1 MIAMLDAFRRSHPD
15 IDVKDSTLQW
25 GNPFYTKLA
34 MAAAGNR
41 APDLGVMHMGRVT
54 GFSPGRLLDPWDVD
68 LLAKYG
74 VREQDYNPAL
84 WKRGVID
91 GKLYALPLDIHV
103 QLCFYRKDVL
113 GKAGLLGDDGRMI
126 PVTSTDE
133 WFDVLKKAKS
143 AQKKG
148 LQTIGLWTNDQN
160 FQWWFFVAFYTQLGG
175 KWFDDANTVVLTVS
189 ALAGYGFARTEFRG
203 KGVLM
208 GLVMS
213 GLMVSPAVLGV
224 PLFTT
229 VQQMGMVD
237 TYWGMSLPQCAPAAM
252 VYILYKFFQGI
263 PRELEEAAFIDG
275 AGRWRV
281 FFTIVVP
288 LARPSLAAVGIFTF
302 IASWNNFLW
311 PYMVTNNPDLMTMP
325 NGIATVMNSYG
336 IQWAQLMAGG
346 LMAGL
351 PLIIVFVFFQRQIVT
366 GVAHTGLAGQ

>member
-1 MIAMLDAFRRSHPD
+1 MTTTAVQVRKRTRNRTRKPWTPSQIVLTLLGVAVSAVFVAPIAAALFTSLKSEAEAAEIPPHWLPE
-15 IDVKDSTLQW
+15 VWTLQAW
-25 GNPFYTKLA
+25 K
-34 MAAAGNR
+34 
-41 APDLGVMHMGRVT
+41 
-54 GFSPGRLLDPWDVD
+54 
-68 LLAKYG
+68 
-74 VREQDYNPAL
+74 AL
-84 WKRGVID
+84 WETGNITNWFINSLVVSI
-91 GKLYALPLDIHV
+91 
-103 QLCFYRKDVL
+103 C
-113 GKAGLLGDDGRMI
+113 
-126 PVTSTDE
+126 VTS
-133 WFDVLKKAKS
+133 
-143 AQKKG
+143 
-148 LQTIGLWTNDQN
+148 
-160 FQWWFFVAFYTQLGG
+160 
-175 KWFDDANTVVLTVS
+175 VVLTVS

-203 KGVLM
+203 KNVLM
-208 GLVMS
+208 GIVMS
-213 GLMVSPAVLGV
+213 GLMISPAVLGV

-237 TYWGMSLPQCAPAAM
+237 TYWGMILPQCAPAAM
-252 VYILYKFFQGI
+252 VYILYKFFQGV

-351 PLIIVFVFFQRQIVT
+351 PLIIVFVFFQRQIVA

>member
-1 MIAMLDAFRRSHPD
+1 MTTAVQVRRNARPRKPWTPSQ
-15 IDVKDSTLQW
+15 IVLTLL
-25 GNPFYTKLA
+25 GVAVSAVFVAPI
-34 MAAAGNR
+34 AAALFTSLKSE
-41 APDLGVMHMGRVT
+41 AEAAEIPPHWLPKVWT
-54 GFSPGRLLDPWDVD
+54 GQAW
-68 LLAKYG
+68 K
-74 VREQDYNPAL
+74 AL
-84 WKRGVID
+84 WETGNITDWFINSLV
-91 GKLYALPLDIHV
+91 V
-103 QLCFYRKDVL
+103 SVC
-113 GKAGLLGDDGRMI
+113 
-126 PVTSTDE
+126 VTS
-133 WFDVLKKAKS
+133 
-143 AQKKG
+143 
-148 LQTIGLWTNDQN
+148 
-160 FQWWFFVAFYTQLGG
+160 
-175 KWFDDANTVVLTVS
+175 VVLTVS

-203 KGVLM
+203 KSVLM
-208 GLVMS
+208 GIVMS
-213 GLMVSPAVLGV
+213 GLMISPAVLGV

-237 TYWGMSLPQCAPAAM
+237 TYWGMILPQCAPAAM
-252 VYILYKFFQGI
+252 VYILYKFFQGV

-351 PLIIVFVFFQRQIVT
+351 PLIIVFVFFQRQIVA

>member
-1 MIAMLDAFRRSHPD
+1 MSSTQIRLTTRTRRPWTPSQIVLTALGAVVSAVFVAP
-15 IDVKDSTLQW
+15 V
-25 GNPFYTKLA
+25 
-34 MAAAGNR
+34 AAALFTSFKSEAEAAEIPPHWLPQDWTGQAWKALFETGNIT
-41 APDLGVMHMGRVT
+41 DWFVNSLVVSVCVT
-54 GFSPGRLLDPWDVD
+54 
-68 LLAKYG
+68 
-74 VREQDYNPAL
+74 
-84 WKRGVID
+84 
-91 GKLYALPLDIHV
+91 
-103 QLCFYRKDVL
+103 
-113 GKAGLLGDDGRMI
+113 
-126 PVTSTDE
+126 
-133 WFDVLKKAKS
+133 
-143 AQKKG
+143 
-148 LQTIGLWTNDQN
+148 
-160 FQWWFFVAFYTQLGG
+160 
-175 KWFDDANTVVLTVS
+175 TVVLLVS

-203 KGVLM
+203 KSVLM
-208 GLVMS
+208 GVVMS
-213 GLMVSPAVLGV
+213 GLMISPAVLGV

-237 TYWGMSLPQCAPAAM
+237 TYWGMILPQCAPAAM

-281 FFTIVVP
+281 FFTIILP
-288 LARPSLAAVGIFTF
+288 LSRPSLAAVGIFTF

-351 PLIIVFVFFQRQIVT
+351 PLIIVFVFFQRQIVA

>member
-1 MIAMLDAFRRSHPD
+1 MT
-15 IDVKDSTLQW
+15 STAATTVRTESR
-25 GNPFYTKLA
+25 PRTKAKRPWTPSQIVLTLIGLA
-34 MAAAGNR
+34 VSAVFVAPIAAALFTSLKSETEAAEIPPHWLPRHWTGQAWKALFDTGNITNWFVNS
-41 APDLGVMHMGRVT
+41 LVVSICVT
-54 GFSPGRLLDPWDVD
+54 
-68 LLAKYG
+68 
-74 VREQDYNPAL
+74 
-84 WKRGVID
+84 
-91 GKLYALPLDIHV
+91 
-103 QLCFYRKDVL
+103 
-113 GKAGLLGDDGRMI
+113 
-126 PVTSTDE
+126 
-133 WFDVLKKAKS
+133 
-143 AQKKG
+143 
-148 LQTIGLWTNDQN
+148 
-160 FQWWFFVAFYTQLGG
+160 
-175 KWFDDANTVVLTVS
+175 TVVLLVS

-203 KGVLM
+203 KSVLM
-208 GLVMS
+208 GVVMA

-237 TYWGMSLPQCAPAAM
+237 TYWGMILPQCAPAAM

-281 FFTIVVP
+281 FFTIVLP
-288 LARPSLAAVGIFTF
+288 LSRPSLAAVGIFTF

-351 PLIIVFVFFQRQIVT
+351 PLIVVFVFFQRQIVA

>member
-1 MIAMLDAFRRSHPD
+1 MTTAVQVRKSPRKPWTPSQIVL
-15 IDVKDSTLQW
+15 TLL
-25 GNPFYTKLA
+25 GVAVSAVFVAPI
-34 MAAAGNR
+34 AAALFTSLKSE
-41 APDLGVMHMGRVT
+41 AEAAEIPPHWLPEVWTVQA
-54 GFSPGRLLDPWDVD
+54 W
-68 LLAKYG
+68 K
-74 VREQDYNPAL
+74 AL
-84 WKRGVID
+84 WETGNITNWFINSLV
-91 GKLYALPLDIHV
+91 V
-103 QLCFYRKDVL
+103 SVC
-113 GKAGLLGDDGRMI
+113 
-126 PVTSTDE
+126 VTS
-133 WFDVLKKAKS
+133 
-143 AQKKG
+143 
-148 LQTIGLWTNDQN
+148 
-160 FQWWFFVAFYTQLGG
+160 
-175 KWFDDANTVVLTVS
+175 VVLAVS

-208 GLVMS
+208 GIVMS
-213 GLMVSPAVLGV
+213 GLMISPAVLGV

-237 TYWGMSLPQCAPAAM
+237 TYWGMILPQCAPAAM
-252 VYILYKFFQGI
+252 VYILYKFFQGV
-263 PRELEEAAFIDG
+263 PRELGEAAFIDG

-351 PLIIVFVFFQRQIVT
+351 PLIVVFVFFQRQIVA

>member
-1 MIAMLDAFRRSHPD
+1 MSGTETRLRPRSSWTPSQ
-15 IDVKDSTLQW
+15 IVLTLV
-25 GNPFYTKLA
+25 GVAVSAVFVAPI
-34 MAAAGNR
+34 AAALFTSLKSE
-41 APDLGVMHMGRVT
+41 AEAAEIPPHWLPEVWTVQA
-54 GFSPGRLLDPWDVD
+54 W
-68 LLAKYG
+68 K
-74 VREQDYNPAL
+74 AL
-84 WKRGVID
+84 WETGNITNWFINSLV
-91 GKLYALPLDIHV
+91 V
-103 QLCFYRKDVL
+103 SVC
-113 GKAGLLGDDGRMI
+113 
-126 PVTSTDE
+126 VTS
-133 WFDVLKKAKS
+133 
-143 AQKKG
+143 
-148 LQTIGLWTNDQN
+148 
-160 FQWWFFVAFYTQLGG
+160 
-175 KWFDDANTVVLTVS
+175 VVLTVG

-203 KGVLM
+203 KNVLM
-208 GLVMS
+208 GIVMS

-237 TYWGMSLPQCAPAAM
+237 TYWGMILPQCAPAAM
-252 VYILYKFFQGI
+252 VYILYKFFQGV

-351 PLIIVFVFFQRQIVT
+351 PLIVVFVFFQRQIVA

>member
-1 MIAMLDAFRRSHPD
+1 MTTAVQVRKSPRKPWTPSQIIL
-15 IDVKDSTLQW
+15 TLI
-25 GNPFYTKLA
+25 GVAVSAVFVAPI
-34 MAAAGNR
+34 AAALFTSLKSE
-41 APDLGVMHMGRVT
+41 AEAAEIPPHWLPKVWTVQA
-54 GFSPGRLLDPWDVD
+54 W
-68 LLAKYG
+68 K
-74 VREQDYNPAL
+74 AL
-84 WKRGVID
+84 WETGNVSNWFVNS
-91 GKLYALPLDIHV
+91 LV
-103 QLCFYRKDVL
+103 VSVC
-113 GKAGLLGDDGRMI
+113 
-126 PVTSTDE
+126 VTS
-133 WFDVLKKAKS
+133 
-143 AQKKG
+143 
-148 LQTIGLWTNDQN
+148 
-160 FQWWFFVAFYTQLGG
+160 
-175 KWFDDANTVVLTVS
+175 VVLTVS

-203 KGVLM
+203 KNALM

-237 TYWGMSLPQCAPAAM
+237 TYWGMILPQCAPAAM
-252 VYILYKFFQGI
+252 VYILYKFFQGV

-351 PLIIVFVFFQRQIVT
+351 PLIIVFVFFQRQIVA

>member
-1 MIAMLDAFRRSHPD
+1 MSTPQIRLKTPLRTRRPWTPGQ
-15 IDVKDSTLQW
+15 IVLTLL
-25 GNPFYTKLA
+25 GVAVSAVFVAPI
-34 MAAAGNR
+34 AAALFTSFKSE
-41 APDLGVMHMGRVT
+41 AEAAEIPPHWLPEVWT
-54 GFSPGRLLDPWDVD
+54 GQAW
-68 LLAKYG
+68 K
-74 VREQDYNPAL
+74 AL
-84 WKRGVID
+84 WQTGNITNWFVNSLVVSI
-91 GKLYALPLDIHV
+91 L
-103 QLCFYRKDVL
+103 
-113 GKAGLLGDDGRMI
+113 
-126 PVTSTDE
+126 VTAVVVT
-133 WFDVLKKAKS
+133 
-143 AQKKG
+143 
-148 LQTIGLWTNDQN
+148 
-160 FQWWFFVAFYTQLGG
+160 VA
-175 KWFDDANTVVLTVS
+175 

-203 KGVLM
+203 RTVLM
-208 GLVMS
+208 GLVMT
-213 GLMVSPAVLGV
+213 GLMISPAVLGV

-237 TYWGMSLPQCAPAAM
+237 TYWGMILPQCAPAAM

-275 AGRWRV
+275 AGRWRI

-288 LARPSLAAVGIFTF
+288 LSRPSLAAVGIFTF

-351 PLIIVFVFFQRQIVT
+351 PLIIVFVFFQRQIVA

>member
-1 MIAMLDAFRRSHPD
+1 MSGAAQIPVRPRRAWTPSQ
-15 IDVKDSTLQW
+15 I
-25 GNPFYTKLA
+25 
-34 MAAAGNR
+34 
-41 APDLGVMHMGRVT
+41 
-54 GFSPGRLLDPWDVD
+54 
-68 LLAKYG
+68 
-74 VREQDYNPAL
+74 
-84 WKRGVID
+84 
-91 GKLYALPLDIHV
+91 
-103 QLCFYRKDVL
+103 VL
-113 GKAGLLGDDGRMI
+113 TLLGTAVSVVFLSPLAWALFTSLKSETEAVAVPPRWLPREWTGQAWSAI
-126 PVTSTDE
+126 FENGNITNWFVNSLVVSVCVT
-133 WFDVLKKAKS
+133 
-143 AQKKG
+143 
-148 LQTIGLWTNDQN
+148 
-160 FQWWFFVAFYTQLGG
+160 
-175 KWFDDANTVVLTVS
+175 TVVLAVS

-203 KGVLM
+203 KGALM
-208 GLVMS
+208 GVVMA

-237 TYWGMSLPQCAPAAM
+237 TYWGMILPQCAPAAM

-351 PLIIVFVFFQRQIVT
+351 PLIVVFVFFQRQIVA

>member
-1 MIAMLDAFRRSHPD
+1 MTTAVQVRKTPRKPWTPSQIIL
-15 IDVKDSTLQW
+15 TLI
-25 GNPFYTKLA
+25 GVAVSAVFVAPI
-34 MAAAGNR
+34 AAALFTSLKSE
-41 APDLGVMHMGRVT
+41 AEAAEIPPHWLPEVWTVQA
-54 GFSPGRLLDPWDVD
+54 W
-68 LLAKYG
+68 K
-74 VREQDYNPAL
+74 AL
-84 WKRGVID
+84 WETGNITNWFINSLV
-91 GKLYALPLDIHV
+91 V
-103 QLCFYRKDVL
+103 SVC
-113 GKAGLLGDDGRMI
+113 
-126 PVTSTDE
+126 VTS
-133 WFDVLKKAKS
+133 
-143 AQKKG
+143 
-148 LQTIGLWTNDQN
+148 
-160 FQWWFFVAFYTQLGG
+160 
-175 KWFDDANTVVLTVS
+175 VVLTVS

-203 KGVLM
+203 KNVLM
-208 GLVMS
+208 GIVMS
-213 GLMVSPAVLGV
+213 GLMISPAVLGV
-224 PLFTT
+224 PLFTS

-237 TYWGMSLPQCAPAAM
+237 TYWGMILPQCAPAAM
-252 VYILYKFFQGI
+252 VYILYKFFQGV

-351 PLIIVFVFFQRQIVT
+351 PLIIVFVFFQRQIVA

>member
-1 MIAMLDAFRRSHPD
+1 MSGTETRLRSRSSWTPSQ
-15 IDVKDSTLQW
+15 IVLTLV
-25 GNPFYTKLA
+25 GVAVSAVFVAPI
-34 MAAAGNR
+34 AAALFTSLKSE
-41 APDLGVMHMGRVT
+41 AEAAEIPPHWLPEVWTVQA
-54 GFSPGRLLDPWDVD
+54 W
-68 LLAKYG
+68 K
-74 VREQDYNPAL
+74 AL
-84 WKRGVID
+84 WETGNITNWFINSLV
-91 GKLYALPLDIHV
+91 V
-103 QLCFYRKDVL
+103 SVC
-113 GKAGLLGDDGRMI
+113 
-126 PVTSTDE
+126 VTS
-133 WFDVLKKAKS
+133 
-143 AQKKG
+143 
-148 LQTIGLWTNDQN
+148 
-160 FQWWFFVAFYTQLGG
+160 
-175 KWFDDANTVVLTVS
+175 VVLTVG

-203 KGVLM
+203 KNVLM
-208 GLVMS
+208 GIVMS

-237 TYWGMSLPQCAPAAM
+237 TYWGMILPQCAPAAM
-252 VYILYKFFQGI
+252 VYILYKFFQGV

-351 PLIIVFVFFQRQIVT
+351 PLIVVFVFFQRQIVA

>member
-1 MIAMLDAFRRSHPD
+1 MT
-15 IDVKDSTLQW
+15 STAVQARKRTGKSPRKPWTPSQIILTLL
-25 GNPFYTKLA
+25 GVAVSAVFVAPI
-34 MAAAGNR
+34 AAALFTSLKSE
-41 APDLGVMHMGRVT
+41 AEAAEIPPHWLPKAWTVQA
-54 GFSPGRLLDPWDVD
+54 W
-68 LLAKYG
+68 K
-74 VREQDYNPAL
+74 AL
-84 WKRGVID
+84 WETGNITNWFVNS
-91 GKLYALPLDIHV
+91 LV
-103 QLCFYRKDVL
+103 VSVC
-113 GKAGLLGDDGRMI
+113 
-126 PVTSTDE
+126 VTS
-133 WFDVLKKAKS
+133 
-143 AQKKG
+143 
-148 LQTIGLWTNDQN
+148 
-160 FQWWFFVAFYTQLGG
+160 
-175 KWFDDANTVVLTVS
+175 VVLTVS

-203 KGVLM
+203 KNVLM
-208 GLVMS
+208 GIVMS
-213 GLMVSPAVLGV
+213 GLMISPAVLGV

-237 TYWGMSLPQCAPAAM
+237 TYWGMILPQCAPAAM
-252 VYILYKFFQGI
+252 VYILYKFFQGV

-351 PLIIVFVFFQRQIVT
+351 PLIIVFVFFQRQIVA

>member
-1 MIAMLDAFRRSHPD
+1 MTTAVQVR
-15 IDVKDSTLQW
+15 KSTRKPWTPSQIVLTLL
-25 GNPFYTKLA
+25 GVAVSAVFVAPI
-34 MAAAGNR
+34 AAALFTSLKSE
-41 APDLGVMHMGRVT
+41 AEAAEIPPHWLPKVWT
-54 GFSPGRLLDPWDVD
+54 AQAW
-68 LLAKYG
+68 K
-74 VREQDYNPAL
+74 AL
-84 WKRGVID
+84 WETGNITNWFINSLV
-91 GKLYALPLDIHV
+91 V
-103 QLCFYRKDVL
+103 SVC
-113 GKAGLLGDDGRMI
+113 
-126 PVTSTDE
+126 VTS
-133 WFDVLKKAKS
+133 
-143 AQKKG
+143 
-148 LQTIGLWTNDQN
+148 
-160 FQWWFFVAFYTQLGG
+160 
-175 KWFDDANTVVLTVS
+175 VVLTVS

-203 KGVLM
+203 KNVLM
-208 GLVMS
+208 GIVMS
-213 GLMVSPAVLGV
+213 GLMISPAVLGV

-237 TYWGMSLPQCAPAAM
+237 TYWGMILPQCAPAAM
-252 VYILYKFFQGI
+252 VYILYKFFQGV

-351 PLIIVFVFFQRQIVT
+351 P
-366 GVAHTGLAGQ
+366 

>member
-1 MIAMLDAFRRSHPD
+1 MSGISSTPTRPRSRWTPSQ
-15 IDVKDSTLQW
+15 IVLTLI
-25 GNPFYTKLA
+25 GTAVSALFVAPI
-34 MAAAGNR
+34 AAALFTSFKSEAEAAEIPPHWLPEAWTGQAWKALFDTGNITNWFVNS
-41 APDLGVMHMGRVT
+41 LVVSVCVT
-54 GFSPGRLLDPWDVD
+54 T
-68 LLAKYG
+68 
-74 VREQDYNPAL
+74 
-84 WKRGVID
+84 I
-91 GKLYALPLDIHV
+91 
-103 QLCFYRKDVL
+103 VL
-113 GKAGLLGDDGRMI
+113 
-126 PVTSTDE
+126 V
-133 WFDVLKKAKS
+133 
-143 AQKKG
+143 
-148 LQTIGLWTNDQN
+148 
-160 FQWWFFVAFYTQLGG
+160 
-175 KWFDDANTVVLTVS
+175 VS

-203 KGVLM
+203 KHVLLGV
-208 GLVMS
+208 VMA
-213 GLMVSPAVLGV
+213 GLMISPAVLGV

-229 VQQMGMVD
+229 VQQLGMVD
-237 TYWGMSLPQCAPAAM
+237 TYWGMILPQCAPAAM

-281 FFTIVVP
+281 FLTIVVP

-351 PLIIVFVFFQRQIVT
+351 PLIVVFVFFQRQIVA

>member
-1 MIAMLDAFRRSHPD
+1 M
-15 IDVKDSTLQW
+15 STTQPRLKSRKPWTPSQIVLTLT
-25 GNPFYTKLA
+25 GVAVSAVFVAPI
-34 MAAAGNR
+34 AAALFTSLKSEAEAAEIPPHWLPEVWTVQAWKSLWETGNIGNWFINS
-41 APDLGVMHMGRVT
+41 LVVSVCVT
-54 GFSPGRLLDPWDVD
+54 TIV
-68 LLAKYG
+68 LA
-74 VREQDYNPAL
+74 
-84 WKRGVID
+84 
-91 GKLYALPLDIHV
+91 
-103 QLCFYRKDVL
+103 
-113 GKAGLLGDDGRMI
+113 
-126 PVTSTDE
+126 
-133 WFDVLKKAKS
+133 
-143 AQKKG
+143 
-148 LQTIGLWTNDQN
+148 
-160 FQWWFFVAFYTQLGG
+160 
-175 KWFDDANTVVLTVS
+175 VS

-203 KGVLM
+203 KNVLM
-208 GLVMS
+208 GVVMA

-237 TYWGMSLPQCAPAAM
+237 TYWGMILPQCAPAAM

-351 PLIIVFVFFQRQIVT
+351 PLIVVFVFFQRQIVT

>member
-1 MIAMLDAFRRSHPD
+1 MSGTEIRLKPRSTWTPGQIVLTLIGVAVSAVFVAPIAASLFTSLKSEAE
-15 IDVKDSTLQW
+15 
-25 GNPFYTKLA
+25 
-34 MAAAGNR
+34 AAEIPPHWLPQVWTVQA
-41 APDLGVMHMGRVT
+41 
-54 GFSPGRLLDPWDVD
+54 W
-68 LLAKYG
+68 
-74 VREQDYNPAL
+74 QAL
-84 WKRGVID
+84 WETGNVSNWFVNS
-91 GKLYALPLDIHV
+91 LV
-103 QLCFYRKDVL
+103 VSVC
-113 GKAGLLGDDGRMI
+113 
-126 PVTSTDE
+126 VTS
-133 WFDVLKKAKS
+133 
-143 AQKKG
+143 
-148 LQTIGLWTNDQN
+148 
-160 FQWWFFVAFYTQLGG
+160 
-175 KWFDDANTVVLTVS
+175 VVLTVS

-203 KGVLM
+203 KNALM

-237 TYWGMSLPQCAPAAM
+237 TYWGMILPQCAPAAM
-252 VYILYKFFQGI
+252 VYILYKFFQGV

-281 FFTIVVP
+281 FFTIVLP
-288 LARPSLAAVGIFTF
+288 LSRPSLAAVGIFTF

-351 PLIIVFVFFQRQIVT
+351 PLIIVFVFFQRQIVA

>member
-1 MIAMLDAFRRSHPD
+1 M
-15 IDVKDSTLQW
+15 T
-25 GNPFYTKLA
+25 
-34 MAAAGNR
+34 AAQ
-41 APDLGVMHMGRVT
+41 VRV
-54 GFSPGRLLDPWDVD
+54 
-68 LLAKYG
+68 
-74 VREQDYNPAL
+74 
-84 WKRGVID
+84 
-91 GKLYALPLDIHV
+91 
-103 QLCFYRKDVL
+103 
-113 GKAGLLGDDGRMI
+113 KAGTRK
-126 PVTSTDE
+126 P
-133 WFDVLKKAKS
+133 
-143 AQKKG
+143 
-148 LQTIGLWTNDQN
+148 WTPSQI
-160 FQWWFFVAFYTQLGG
+160 
-175 KWFDDANTVVLTVS
+175 VLTVLGVAVS
-189 ALAGYGFARTEFRG
+189 AVWVAPLAWALFTSLKSETEAVEVPPHWLPRVWTVQAWKAIFENGNIANWFVNSLVVSVCVTAVVLVVGALAGYGFARTEFRG
-203 KGVLM
+203 KGALL
-208 GLVMS
+208 GLVMT

-237 TYWGMSLPQCAPAAM
+237 TYWGMILPQCAPAAM

-281 FFTIVVP
+281 FFTIIVP
-288 LARPSLAAVGIFTF
+288 LSRPSLSAVGIFTF

-351 PLIIVFVFFQRQIVT
+351 PLIVVFVFFQRQIVA

>member
-1 MIAMLDAFRRSHPD
+1 MTTAEQTVRTVTTVRTKSRKPWTAGQIVL
-15 IDVKDSTLQW
+15 TLL
-25 GNPFYTKLA
+25 GVAVSAVFVAPI
-34 MAAAGNR
+34 AAALFTSLKSEAEAAEIPPHWLPKIWTGQAWKALYDTGNITNWFVNS
-41 APDLGVMHMGRVT
+41 LVVSVCVT
-54 GFSPGRLLDPWDVD
+54 
-68 LLAKYG
+68 
-74 VREQDYNPAL
+74 
-84 WKRGVID
+84 
-91 GKLYALPLDIHV
+91 
-103 QLCFYRKDVL
+103 
-113 GKAGLLGDDGRMI
+113 
-126 PVTSTDE
+126 
-133 WFDVLKKAKS
+133 
-143 AQKKG
+143 
-148 LQTIGLWTNDQN
+148 
-160 FQWWFFVAFYTQLGG
+160 
-175 KWFDDANTVVLTVS
+175 TVVLVVS

-203 KGVLM
+203 KSVLM
-208 GLVMS
+208 GIVMS
-213 GLMVSPAVLGV
+213 GLMISPAVLGV

-237 TYWGMSLPQCAPAAM
+237 TYWGMILPQCAPAAM
-252 VYILYKFFQGI
+252 VYILYKFFQGV

-351 PLIIVFVFFQRQIVT
+351 PLIVVFVFFQRQIVA

>member
-1 MIAMLDAFRRSHPD
+1 MTTAVPVKSRRPWTPSQ
-15 IDVKDSTLQW
+15 IVLTV
-25 GNPFYTKLA
+25 
-34 MAAAGNR
+34 
-41 APDLGVMHMGRVT
+41 LGVGVSVVFLAPLAWALAT
-54 GFSPGRLLDPWDVD
+54 SLKSETEAVDVPTHWLPEQATTQAWRA
-68 LLAKYG
+68 LLATG
-74 VREQDYNPAL
+74 NITDWFVNSL
-84 WKRGVID
+84 V
-91 GKLYALPLDIHV
+91 V
-103 QLCFYRKDVL
+103 SVC
-113 GKAGLLGDDGRMI
+113 
-126 PVTSTDE
+126 VTS
-133 WFDVLKKAKS
+133 
-143 AQKKG
+143 
-148 LQTIGLWTNDQN
+148 
-160 FQWWFFVAFYTQLGG
+160 
-175 KWFDDANTVVLTVS
+175 VVLMVS

-203 KGVLM
+203 KGMLM

-237 TYWGMSLPQCAPAAM
+237 TYWGMILPQCAPAAM
-252 VYILYKFFQGI
+252 VYILYKFFQGV

-281 FFTIVVP
+281 FFTIVLP
-288 LARPSLAAVGIFTF
+288 LSRPSLAAVGIFTF

-311 PYMVTNNPDLMTMP
+311 PYMVTSNPDLMTMP

-351 PLIIVFVFFQRQIVT
+351 PLIIVFVFFQRQIVA

>member
-1 MIAMLDAFRRSHPD
+1 MSGTRIRLKPRTAWTPGQIVL
-15 IDVKDSTLQW
+15 TLL
-25 GNPFYTKLA
+25 GVAVSALFTAPV
-34 MAAAGNR
+34 AAALFTSLKSEAEAAEIPPHWLPREWTGQAWKALLETGNIT
-41 APDLGVMHMGRVT
+41 DWFINSLVVSVCVT
-54 GFSPGRLLDPWDVD
+54 
-68 LLAKYG
+68 
-74 VREQDYNPAL
+74 
-84 WKRGVID
+84 
-91 GKLYALPLDIHV
+91 
-103 QLCFYRKDVL
+103 
-113 GKAGLLGDDGRMI
+113 
-126 PVTSTDE
+126 
-133 WFDVLKKAKS
+133 
-143 AQKKG
+143 
-148 LQTIGLWTNDQN
+148 
-160 FQWWFFVAFYTQLGG
+160 
-175 KWFDDANTVVLTVS
+175 TVVLVVG

-203 KGVLM
+203 KSALL
-208 GLVMS
+208 GLVMA
-213 GLMVSPAVLGV
+213 GLMISPAVLGV

-237 TYWGMSLPQCAPAAM
+237 TYWGMILPQCAPAAM
-252 VYILYKFFQGI
+252 VFILYKFFQGV
-263 PRELEEAAFIDG
+263 PREVEEAAFIDG

-351 PLIIVFVFFQRQIVT
+351 PLIVVFVFFQRRIVA